1 MSRSCCLAVSVLLAI
16 AATSSATL
24 PVLLHEEHLEEA
36 TATGLLVAEG
46 PRVAAL
52 SSTWAANKVSAPQP
66 LEARPSGGM
75 ATQGDDQSSSGGSSG
90 EHGKEEG
97 ASKEREAGQE
107 LPHQGGVPQEEDA
120 LRQGLHALGAQQVRR
135 QLAPSAPS
143 PVSPPARSRGRAAGS
158 RRLDRSIECFSSLV

>member
-46 PRVAAL
+46 ARVAAL
-52 SSTWAANKVSAPQP
+52 SSTWAANKVSAPQT

-97 ASKEREAGQE
+97 ASKESEK
-107 LPHQGGVPQEEDA
+107 QGKSCLTKEECHKKKMLCGKGCTLSAHSKCAAKCTKSCVPT
-120 LRQGLHALGAQQVRR
+120 
-135 QLAPSAPS
+135 
-143 PVSPPARSRGRAAGS
+143 
-158 RRLDRSIECFSSLV
+158 C